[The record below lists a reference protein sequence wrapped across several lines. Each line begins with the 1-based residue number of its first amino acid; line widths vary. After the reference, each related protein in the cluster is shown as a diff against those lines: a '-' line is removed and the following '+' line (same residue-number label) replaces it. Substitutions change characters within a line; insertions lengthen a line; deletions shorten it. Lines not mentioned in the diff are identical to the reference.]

1 MTYLIYQ
8 TISIF
13 VRILEVLVWAR
24 VLMSWFRPRYRTSSN
39 SWFFTIEDYVWRA
52 TEPMLAPIRNILPDM
67 GMIDFSPFVLMILLA
82 LVRRLVGTLIFG
94 PLL

>member
-1 MTYLIYQ
+1 MTFLIYQ

-13 VRILEVLVWAR
+13 VRILEVLIWAR

-52 TEPMLAPIRNILPDM
+52 TEPMLAPIRNILPDT

-82 LVRRLVGTLIFG
+82 LVRRLLWQLMLGL
-94 PLL
+94 PL

>member
-52 TEPMLAPIRNILPDM
+52 TEPMLAPIRNILPDT

-82 LVRRLVGTLIFG
+82 LVRRLVWQLMIGTL
-94 PLL
+94 L